1 MAEEEAAD
9 MVGEEEEEEVVIKE
23 VCDQDISLMAVQL
36 RVVVHQLLVMVLV
49 V

>member
-9 MVGEEEEEEVVIKE
+9 MVEEEEEEVVIKE